1 MNLKRLMF
9 LFLFIFFTSFICFS
23 ESLSAQQNNTYPQWA
38 KDLRRTEIITLG
50 SLPFVTLWT
59 TLGYSL
65 AVNGKMSNP
74 LNKANSGYSTEEIK
88 QIVGIALGISAVL
101 GVTDLAINLISR
113 KIKNDKENKKEKTVE
128 IVPLSQQL
136 LDFNSYELDFNESP
150 QEDFFVF
157 KNSEKLYMVRGI
169 EDAVF

>member
-1 MNLKRLMF
+1 MEGLIMN
-9 LFLFIFFTSFICFS
+9 
-23 ESLSAQQNNTYPQWA
+23 E
-38 KDLRRTEIITLG
+38 D
-50 SLPFVTLWT
+50 
-59 TLGYSL
+59 
-65 AVNGKMSNP
+65 
-74 LNKANSGYSTEEIK
+74 
-88 QIVGIALGISAVL
+88 
-101 GVTDLAINLISR
+101 
-113 KIKNDKENKKEKTVE
+113 ENKKEKTVE